1 MQEQGRFPRNK
12 SQLQIVAE
20 ERRQERPAG
29 KSFGRGQDPG
39 KDKSS
44 LQVSRGTKKQAWG
57 VEGWGGRSFTQRV
70 AG

>member
-1 MQEQGRFPRNK
+1 M
-12 SQLQIVAE
+12 AE

-57 VEGWGGRSFTQRV
+57 VEGWGGEVIHAEGSRV
-70 AG
+70 KM